1 MLSREIKRACTIAL
15 VCLSLAATQ
24 VSARERKIK
33 GCLTECQPRMG
44 ILSAFGE
51 EADILLAET
60 TNKSQYNINGNIF
73 TTGKL
78 RGNKVVI
85 VLTGVSIENA
95 SMITQ
100 LMIDH
105 FNIHH
110 LLLSGIAGGVN
121 PDYHIGDVVIP
132 EKWALPLE
140 VYWNRDGNIPTPCGT
155 PGDLLCLGLKLS
167 DFTSTPNSDY
177 QVPTPNGSVS
187 TGLFMRDT
195 FVRNNSNFP
204 NGEYKFDY
212 EADPEMLAIANTLRP
227 QLDKC
232 GPKQPN
238 LCIST
243 QPALRIG
250 GRGIAGPAFI
260 ANPDYRNY
268 AFKTIKA
275 VSVDMETAAFAHVA
289 YANEIPFIAF
299 RSLSDL
305 AGGDDSTEVGAF
317 FGSGLAE
324 SNEAKVTLGFLEA
337 WSKKR
342 RNLDE

>member
-1 MLSREIKRACTIAL
+1 MLSWKIKRACTIAF
-15 VCLSLAATQ
+15 VCLSLTATQ

-33 GCLTECQPRMG
+33 GCLTECKPRIG
-44 ILSAFGE
+44 ILSAFGQ

-60 TNKSQYNINGNIF
+60 TNKYQYTINGNIF

-78 RGNKVVI
+78 RGNNVVI
-85 VLTGVSIENA
+85 VLTGVSVENA
-95 SMITQ
+95 SMLTQ
-100 LMIDH
+100 LTIDN
-105 FNIHH
+105 FNINH
-110 LLLSGIAGGVN
+110 LLLSGIAGGVDPN
-121 PDYHIGDVVIP
+121 YHIGDVAIP
-132 EKWALPLE
+132 SKWSLPLE
-140 VYWNRDGNIPTPCGT
+140 VYWNRDSNIPTPCGT

-167 DFTSTPNSDY
+167 TFTSTANSDY
-177 QVPTPNGSVS
+177 QVPTTNGLVGS
-187 TGLFMRDT
+187 GLFMRDT
-195 FVRNNSNFP
+195 FVRNSSNFP

-212 EADPEMLAIANTLRP
+212 KVDAEMLAIAKTLRP

-243 QPALRIG
+243 QPMLRIG
-250 GRGIAGPAFI
+250 GRGITAPAFL

-268 AFKTIKA
+268 VFKTIKA
-275 VSVDMETAAFAHVA
+275 VSVDMETTAFAHVA

-305 AGGDDSTEVGAF
+305 AGGDDSTDIGAF

-337 WSKKR
+337 WSNTHK
-342 RNLDE
+342 NLDE

>member
-1 MLSREIKRACTIAL
+1 MRSWKIKRAFIIAL
-15 VCLSLAATQ
+15 VCLCLLATQ

-33 GCLTECQPRMG
+33 GCLSECQPRMG

-60 TNKSQYNINGNIF
+60 TNKYEYKINGNIF

-105 FNIHH
+105 FNTHH

-140 VYWNRDGNIPTPCGT
+140 VYWNRDSNIPTPCGT

-167 DFTSTPNSDY
+167 DFTSTANSDY
-177 QVPTPNGSVS
+177 QVPTPNGSVG

-212 EADPEMLAIANTLRP
+212 EVDPEMLAIANTLRP

-238 LCIST
+238 LCILT

-268 AFKTIKA
+268 VFKTIKA